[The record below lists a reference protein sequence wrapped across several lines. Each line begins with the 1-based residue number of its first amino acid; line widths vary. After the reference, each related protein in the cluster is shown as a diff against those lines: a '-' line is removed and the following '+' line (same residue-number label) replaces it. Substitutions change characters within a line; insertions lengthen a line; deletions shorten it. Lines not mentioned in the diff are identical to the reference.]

1 MKKLKMYWIIDCYA
15 FTIVTLINAFFM
27 KMGLA
32 DASLSMVHVIPIF
45 MATTLTSFLM
55 YLTDKVSKEKSL
67 MRQLFHLIDVIIP
80 VNLFE
85 FFMNGFQNGLIEIVI
100 NTLMC
105 CVFYGIVYLLMLV
118 SWREQ
123 DQKTNE
129 ILEKLRKSRKIQ

>member
-129 ILEKLRKSRKIQ
+129 VLEKLRKSRERQ

>member
-129 ILEKLRKSRKIQ
+129 ILENLRKSRKIQ

>member
-32 DASLSMVHVIPIF
+32 DASLSMIHVIPIF